1 MLNSYTDSSRY
12 TLPKILR
19 AFTLSLAISLLGFI
33 TGNFVPPALFLPLM
47 ILELVMLIAAFFVR
61 RRKMFSYGFLYT
73 FTFISGITLYPVVT
87 SYLMTIGAKPVLMSL
102 TATVTIFG
110 GLSLYASTTKRDFS
124 FLGGFLTAALL
135 ALIVIAIF
143 NIFSPLS
150 STATLIYSF
159 IGILVFSGY
168 VIFDVNR
175 IKQHG
180 LSDEEVPLMA
190 LNLYLDFVN
199 LFLYILRFIGVLSS
213 RD

>member
-73 FTFISGITLYPVVT
+73 LTFISGITLYPVVT

-199 LFLYILRFIGVLSS
+199 LFLYILRFIGVFSS
-213 RD
+213 RE

>member
-1 MLNSYTDSSRY
+1 MRSYTESSRY
-12 TLPKILR
+12 ALPKILR

-61 RRKMFSYGFLYT
+61 RRKMLSYGFLYT

-102 TATVTIFG
+102 TATVIIFG

-135 ALIVIAIF
+135 ALIVIGIF

>member
-1 MLNSYTDSSRY
+1 MNSHTETSRY
-12 TLPKILR
+12 ALPKILR

-61 RRKMFSYGFLYT
+61 RRKMLSYGFLYT

-102 TATVTIFG
+102 TATVIIFG

-135 ALIVIAIF
+135 ALIVIGIF

>member
-1 MLNSYTDSSRY
+1 MMHSYTESSRH

-61 RRKMFSYGFLYT
+61 RRKMLSYGFLYT

-87 SYLMTIGAKPVLMSL
+87 SYLITIGAKPVLMSL
-102 TATVTIFG
+102 TATVIIFG

-135 ALIVIAIF
+135 ALIVIGIF

-180 LSDEEVPLMA
+180 ISDEEVPLMA

>member
-1 MLNSYTDSSRY
+1 MRSYTESSRY
-12 TLPKILR
+12 ALPKILR

-61 RRKMFSYGFLYT
+61 RRKMLSYGFLYT

-87 SYLMTIGAKPVLMSL
+87 SYLITIGAKPVLMSL
-102 TATVTIFG
+102 TATVIIFG